1 MTTEFNPGGAANL
14 NDAVKKRYEANSN
27 TNAYTD
33 AEKSKLAGV
42 AASAN
47 NYSHPNH
54 SGDVTSVGDGATTI
68 ANNAVTTAKLADIA
82 TSSVIGRVSAS
93 TGDPEVLTTTQLTT
107 LIDNFTSSL
116 KGSVPPSGG
125 GTSNYLRA
133 DGTWA
138 TPPGGGGGGG
148 GDMYIATYDPTGKS
162 ADAFSMD
169 NMVEGTATKIMT
181 NVERTKLSGI
191 ATSANNYTHP
201 NHTGDVTS
209 TGDGAT
215 TIANNAVTYA
225 KMQNATAGY
234 TIMAK
239 AASGSGAYAELAA
252 GTDGVLRRSG
262 SGNLAFGTIDSTNI
276 SDAAITMAKLANV
289 ATATVVGRVAASTGV
304 PKALST
310 AELTTLVDTFTTSLK
325 GAVPAAT
332 GGNTT
337 TQFLRKDGT
346 WAVPAGGATL
356 SAITEDILPATNNTY
371 DLGSDTYRWAEGHF
385 SSTLKLGG
393 YNVITE
399 NATAL
404 TQKATPVDADKIPIF
419 DSADS
424 DNTKYATRGSIVA
437 GYTPTSRTLT
447 AGTGIATI
455 GDLSANRTIALSA
468 GSITSLGLADSSV
481 QPART
486 ITAGTGLTGGGTL
499 AADRTISL
507 SSGSI
512 ASLALADA
520 SAPKLV
526 TINAQTA
533 SYTLVSGDAGCLVTM
548 NNASANQLT
557 IPANATVAYSVGTVI
572 VIQQIGAGV
581 TTVKGA
587 TGVTL
592 NGVSAGGG
600 ALTQWGS
607 CSIIKTATNTWLAM
621 GGIGTVA

>member
-14 NDAVKKRYEANSN
+14 NDAVKKRYEANAN

-33 AEKSKLAGV
+33 AEKSKLAGI
-42 AASAN
+42 ATSAN
-47 NYSHPNH
+47 NYTHPNH

-68 ANNAVTTAKLADIA
+68 ANNAVTTAKMADIA
-82 TSSVIGRVSAS
+82 TNSVIGRVTAS

-107 LIDNFTSSL
+107 LVNNFTSTL
-116 KGSVPPSGG
+116 KGSVPASGG

-148 GDMYIATYDPTGKS
+148 DMYIATYDPTGKS
-162 ADAFSMD
+162 ANAFSMD
-169 NMVEGTATKIMT
+169 NMVEGTSTKIMT
-181 NVERTKLSGI
+181 ATERTKLSGI
-191 ATSANNYTHP
+191 ATNANNYTHP

-215 TIANNAVTYA
+215 AIANNAVTYA
-225 KMQNATAGY
+225 KMQNASAGY

-239 AASGSGAYAELAA
+239 ATTGSGAYAELAA

-276 SDAAITMAKLANV
+276 SDAAVTMAKLANV
-289 ATATVVGRVAASTGV
+289 ATSTVIGRVAASTGV

-356 SAITEDILPATNNTY
+356 SAITEDILPATNNLY
-371 DLGSDTYRWAEGHF
+371 DLGSDTFRWAEGHF
-385 SSTLKLGG
+385 ATTLKLGG
-393 YNVITE
+393 YNVVTE

-455 GDLSANRTIALSA
+455 GDLSANRTIALSSS
-468 GSITSLGLADSSV
+468 SITSLGLADTAV

-499 AADRTISL
+499 AADRTVSL
-507 SSGSI
+507 SAGSI

-520 SAPKLV
+520 AAPKLV
-526 TINAQTA
+526 TINAQTT
-533 SYTLVSGDAGCLVTM
+533 SYTLVSGDAGSLVTM
-548 NNASANQLT
+548 NSASANQLT

-600 ALTQWGS
+600 TLAQWKS
-607 CSIIKTATNTWLAM
+607 CSIIKTATNTWLAL